1 MLFVT
6 VQWFERRSKAFEP
19 TYLYGV
25 EKVRLF
31 VAY

>member
-1 MLFVT
+1 LFVT

-31 VAY
+31 LTN

>member
-1 MLFVT
+1 

-25 EKVRLF
+25 EKVSFF